1 MNSHWI
7 VLISEFSIVVS
18 VIGIVLGTINYKHN
32 KKYLSLLKAGIK
44 EHDYTGNMVQWR
56 ENKLQ
61 KSSVYIQIQTVFFAL
76 WTYVYISIDYYV

>member
-61 KSSVYIQIQTVFFAL
+61 KSSGLHSDSDSFFRTMDLRVYKH
-76 WTYVYISIDYYV
+76 